1 MLDWIKGIRNAFGQS
16 EATNIAKGAADKA
29 TETVDAV
36 KLSDAEDL
44 YNKGRAAAGVS
55 AADKAGIAKKQAKAA
70 ASMNNA
76 SKAMSAIQG
85 AQAATDAVQQGY
97 DTAAQN
103 AASMQAGQESKEL
116 AKAQTKA
123 GIQQH
128 EGDVASTEAMN
139 NSKNAWGMLGNF
151 ANILG

>member
-1 MLDWIKGIRNAFGQS
+1 MLDWIKGIRNAFGQA
-16 EATNIAKGAADKA
+16 EATNIAKGAAEKA
-29 TETVDAV
+29 SETVDSV

-103 AASMQAGQESKEL
+103 AAAMQAGQEAKEL

-128 EGDVASTEAMN
+128 EGDIASTEAMN

-151 ANILG
+151 TNILG

>member
-1 MLDWIKGIRNAFGQS
+1 MLDWIKGIRKAFGQA

-29 TETVDAV
+29 KETVDTV

-44 YNKGRAAAGVS
+44 YNKGRAAAGVA

-85 AQAATDAVQQGY
+85 AQATTDAVQQGY
-97 DTAAQN
+97 DAASQN
-103 AASMQAGQESKEL
+103 AAAMQAGQEAKEL

-128 EGDVASTEAMN
+128 EGDVAANEAMT
-139 NSKNAWGMLGNF
+139 NSSNAWKSVGTFGKLLG
-151 ANILG
+151 

>member
-1 MLDWIKGIRNAFGQS
+1 MLDWIKGIRNAFGQA
-16 EATNIAKGAADKA
+16 EATNIAKGSADKA

-128 EGDVASTEAMN
+128 EGDIASTEAMN

>member
-1 MLDWIKGIRNAFGQS
+1 MLDWIKGIRNAFGQA

-29 TETVDAV
+29 KETVDAV

-44 YNKGRAAAGVS
+44 YNKGRAAAGVA

-97 DTAAQN
+97 DTASQN
-103 AASMQAGQESKEL
+103 AAAMQAGQEAKEL

-139 NSKNAWGMLGNF
+139 NSKNAWNMLGNF
-151 ANILG
+151 TKILG

>member
-1 MLDWIKGIRNAFGQS
+1 MLDWIKNLRKAFGQS
-16 EATNIAKGAADKA
+16 EATNIAKGAAEKS
-29 TETVDAV
+29 TETVDTV

-97 DTAAQN
+97 DTASQN
-103 AASMQAGQESKEL
+103 ASAMQAGQEAKEL

-128 EGDVASTEAMN
+128 EGDIAAQEAMN
-139 NSKNAWGMLGNF
+139 NSSNAWGMLGNF
-151 ANILG
+151 TKILG

>member
-1 MLDWIKGIRNAFGQS
+1 MLDWIKNLRTAFGQS
-16 EATNIAKGAADKA
+16 EATNIAKGASQNAS
-29 TETVDAV
+29 ETVDAV

-55 AADKAGIAKKQAKAA
+55 AADKAGIAKRQAKAA
-70 ASMNNA
+70 SSMNNA

-97 DTAAQN
+97 DTASQN
-103 AASMQAGQESKEL
+103 AAAMQAGQEAKEL

-128 EGDVASTEAMN
+128 EGDVAATEAMN
-139 NSKNAWGMLGNF
+139 NSKNAWNSVGSF
-151 ANILG
+151 AKILG

>member
-1 MLDWIKGIRNAFGQS
+1 MLDWIKNLRTAFGQL
-16 EATNIAKGAADKA
+16 EATNISKGAADKA

-103 AASMQAGQESKEL
+103 AAAMQAGQEAKEL

-128 EGDVASTEAMN
+128 EGDVASTEAIN
-139 NSKNAWGMLGNF
+139 NSKNAWNSIGNF
-151 ANILG
+151 VKILG

>member
-1 MLDWIKGIRNAFGQS
+1 MLDWIKNLRTAFGQS
-16 EATNIAKGAADKA
+16 EATNVAKGAAEKA
-29 TETVDAV
+29 SETVDAV

-55 AADKAGIAKKQAKAA
+55 AADKAGIAKRQAKAA

-97 DTAAQN
+97 DTASQN
-103 AASMQAGQESKEL
+103 AASMQAGQEAKEL

-128 EGDVASTEAMN
+128 EGDVAATEAMN
-139 NSKNAWGMLGNF
+139 NSKNAWNSVGSF
-151 ANILG
+151 AKILG

>member
-1 MLDWIKGIRNAFGQS
+1 MLDWIKNLRKAFGQA
-16 EATNIAKGAADKA
+16 EATNIAEGAADKA
-29 TETVDAV
+29 KTTVDTV

-97 DTAAQN
+97 DTTSQN
-103 AASMQAGQESKEL
+103 AAAMQAGQEAKEL

-139 NSKNAWGMLGNF
+139 NSKNAWNSIGNF
-151 ANILG
+151 VKILG

>member
-1 MLDWIKGIRNAFGQS
+1 MLDWIKNLRTAFGQS
-16 EATNIAKGAADKA
+16 EAANIAKGASEKA
-29 TETVDAV
+29 AETVDAV

-55 AADKAGIAKKQAKAA
+55 ASDKAGIAKRQAKAA

-97 DTAAQN
+97 DTASQN
-103 AASMQAGQESKEL
+103 AAAMQAGQEAKEL

-128 EGDVASTEAMN
+128 EGDVASTEALN
-139 NSKNAWGMLGNF
+139 NSKNAWNSVGSF
-151 ANILG
+151 AKILG

>member
-1 MLDWIKGIRNAFGQS
+1 MIDWIKNLRTAFGQS
-16 EATNIAKGAADKA
+16 EATNIAKGAAEKA
-29 TETVDAV
+29 SETVDAV

-44 YNKGRAAAGVS
+44 YKKGRAAAGVS
-55 AADKAGIAKKQAKAA
+55 ASDKAGIAKRQAKAS

-97 DTAAQN
+97 DTASQN
-103 AASMQAGQESKEL
+103 ASAMQAGQEAKEL

-128 EGDVASTEAMN
+128 EGDVAATEAMN
-139 NSKNAWGMLGNF
+139 NSKNAWNSVGSF
-151 ANILG
+151 AKILG

>member
-1 MLDWIKGIRNAFGQS
+1 MWSWIKELRDTFGQT
-16 EATNIAKGAADKA
+16 EATNIAEEAADKA
-29 TETVDAV
+29 KASIDSV

-76 SKAMSAIQG
+76 SKAMAAIQG

-97 DTAAQN
+97 DTASQN
-103 AASMQAGQESKEL
+103 AAAMQAGQEAKEL
-116 AKAQTKA
+116 SKAQTKA

-128 EGDVASTEAMN
+128 EGDIASTEAMN
-139 NSKNAWGMLGNF
+139 NSSKAWNSLGNF
-151 ANILG
+151 AKILG

>member
-1 MLDWIKGIRNAFGQS
+1 MLGFIKKLRDSFGQTEATKLSS
-16 EATNIAKGAADKA
+16 EASKRAQETIDA
-29 TETVDAV
+29 T
-36 KLSDAEDL
+36 KLSDAEGL
-44 YNKGRAAAGVS
+44 YKEGRAAAGVS
-55 AADKAGIAKKQAKAA
+55 ASDKAGIAKRQAKAA

-97 DTAAQN
+97 DTASQN
-103 AASMQAGQESKEL
+103 AASMQAGQEAKNL

-139 NSKNAWGMLGNF
+139 NSKNAWNTVGTFGKLLG
-151 ANILG
+151 